1 MTCSRLPGINA
12 LSGLKSPVRE
22 EIPVKPVSKDGWEL
36 PITISVDMK
45 LSGTSL
51 LQKNFEKSR
60 RSDQTTNPIRMNS
73 NSLSPAQYSAP
84 LKVFLLLPSLLI
96 AIALSSCGLIGTALM
111 AKAHFGC
118 IPEGVRID
126 TPKGPVAI
134 ENLKSGD
141 AITGFEGK
149 PVYITQIHQYQ
160 EDPTTSQYLTVH
172 FTNGSQVTTSLR
184 HRIAGVP
191 AIDLKPG
198 DVCDSQTVSTIEPVH
213 GVSRSF
219 DLLTEDSGYRI
230 TGIPVNSMIEE
241 MRKR

>member
-1 MTCSRLPGINA
+1 MNLSKGI
-12 LSGLKSPVRE
+12 
-22 EIPVKPVSKDGWEL
+22 SK
-36 PITISVDMK
+36 
-45 LSGTSL
+45 
-51 LQKNFEKSR
+51 KSR
-60 RSDQTTNPIRMNS
+60 RSDHTTRPFRMNS
-73 NSLSPAQYSAP
+73 NSISPAQLGIVVENGRSLVKMLFVIP
-84 LKVFLLLPSLLI
+84 FLLLG
-96 AIALSSCGLIGTALM
+96 IALSSCGLIGTALM

-126 TPKGPVAI
+126 TPTGPVAI
-134 ENLKSGD
+134 EDLKSGD
-141 AITGFEGK
+141 AVTGFEGK

-160 EDPTTSQYLTVH
+160 EDPVTSRYLTVH

-184 HRIAGVP
+184 HRIGGIP
-191 AIDLKPG
+191 AIDLKVG
-198 DVCDSQTVSTIEPVH
+198 DVCDSQTVSSTEPVH